1 MASFKKLNRTIECVL
16 FHHETDAYW
25 LKNNIV
31 KKKIKE
37 MIKNNYFKKIGVSC
51 YSYKKI
57 QNFCNF
63 FSFEVF
69 QFPLNVLNL
78 DKNKIKLL
86 KKLKKTY
93 HFQIHARSI
102 FLQGILLV
110 NEKKIPKKLTKIKNK
125 IININKIA
133 KIKNVEVQDYLIS
146 AIDNLDLVDCA
157 VVGIKNYKEL
167 IKLSNY
173 KKIKLTNN
181 EIYKFKTNLTRTID
195 PRNW

>member
-1 MASFKKLNRTIECVL
+1 MK
-16 FHHETDAYW
+16 
-25 LKNNIV
+25 
-31 KKKIKE
+31 
-37 MIKNNYFKKIGVSC
+37 
-51 YSYKKI
+51 
-57 QNFCNF
+57 
-63 FSFEVF
+63 
-69 QFPLNVLNL
+69 
-78 DKNKIKLL
+78 
-86 KKLKKTY
+86 
-93 HFQIHARSI
+93 
-102 FLQGILLV
+102 
-110 NEKKIPKKLTKIKNK
+110 KKIPKKLTKIKNK